1 MAYRKIY
8 LIILALFFIIFC
20 IVYLN
25 KESSI
30 SNPEWEKYSSEY
42 IKKHL
47 NTSIVYPDSVKFEK
61 NDSVISQN
69 VKILFSVDMDCSVCR
84 IKFAFWNEF
93 CENMFSKYKIR
104 VPIMA
109 YVSGVDR
116 NIDER
121 VEKEW
126 DKSWAYDKN
135 EEFVIK
141 NNLFD
146 DRFQAVLVDQNN
158 VVKLI
163 GNPMHN
169 PDLAKLYEK
178 IVLMYFK
185 EK

>member
-25 KESSI
+25 KESPI

-84 IKFAFWNEF
+84 INSPFG
-93 CENMFSKYKIR
+93 MS
-104 VPIMA
+104 
-109 YVSGVDR
+109 
-116 NIDER
+116 
-121 VEKEW
+121 
-126 DKSWAYDKN
+126 
-135 EEFVIK
+135 FVKACFQSIK
-141 NNLFD
+141 LGC
-146 DRFQAVLVDQNN
+146 Q
-158 VVKLI
+158 
-163 GNPMHN
+163 
-169 PDLAKLYEK
+169 
-178 IVLMYFK
+178 
-185 EK
+185 